1 MSLDLPAWG
10 RLGWRVAAGLVLG
23 GALGFGEA
31 CGPEVRR
38 PDCYEPYET
47 PPPSGHGPPDYVI
60 CGVPYLEVDPSPFT
74 ELTNLEIWLPK
85 EGGACPRYC
94 AEDLDERFWEKFHEV
109 VESRGLAEGY
119 DESCLDDGY
128 EILARCYEEYAY
140 VEDRCAYS
148 VWIATNCKLDPY
160 IE

>member
-1 MSLDLPAWG
+1 M
-10 RLGWRVAAGLVLG
+10 AAGLVLG
-23 GALGFGEA
+23 GALGFAEA

-47 PPPSGHGPPDYVI
+47 PPPSGDRFPEYEF

-74 ELTNLEIWLPK
+74 ELTNLRVLLPMVD
-85 EGGACPRYC
+85 GMCPRYC

-128 EILARCYEEYAY
+128 EILARCYREYPYPGEED
-140 VEDRCAYS
+140 ECAYS
-148 VWIATNCKLDPY
+148 VWIATNCKIDPY